1 VRERRGI
8 VTFVALAP
16 TFFIKCSYS
25 GYVRLG
31 IRAWACGCACA
42 LRGAGS
48 WDFHRK
54 VDIAMRNKKLTRHTS
69 VRV

>member
-1 VRERRGI
+1 MRERRGI

-48 WDFHRK
+48 WGF
-54 VDIAMRNKKLTRHTS
+54 LTESERWILQ
-69 VRV
+69 